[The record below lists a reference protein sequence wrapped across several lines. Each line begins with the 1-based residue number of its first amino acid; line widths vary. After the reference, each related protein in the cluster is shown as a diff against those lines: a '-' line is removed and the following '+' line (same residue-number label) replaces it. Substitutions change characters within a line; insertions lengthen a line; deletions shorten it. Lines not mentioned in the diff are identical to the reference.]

1 MKKHTLYYIVLSA
14 LAMLAG
20 CSEEDGFGL
29 KPIDGNRSLTATIER
44 NDASR
49 TAVSEE
55 GQVAWTDADA
65 IGVFG
70 ASTSNAK
77 FTYQSTTGDGS
88 TATFRGDFPEEEIL
102 EKAYYPYQED
112 ATLSGNTLTLNLP
125 SEYTYTGNS
134 DAPMLGI
141 KNTDGTFAFKHLTGL
156 LRITIN
162 NVPEEAER
170 FVITSSA
177 ATDAPSIAG
186 QATVADISAENAI
199 LSVTAN
205 GSKEI
210 TYRLGT
216 LTEGTGFRTFFVPL
230 PVGEYPQLSVA
241 LYAKDAAEPYFTKTL
256 SSVTV
261 RRAVMIDMP
270 ILDAQTGAQYVL
282 SENTTEI
289 TEDMAEHINVS
300 PDDNTTLIYGN
311 GIAEEDVPQVGD
323 ILLAKMSDNFPD
335 GFLGKVS
342 SITENGDGS
351 YTVATGIASLSEA
364 FDELYVNETATLEPE
379 EETRSRAEGKSMAF
393 NIELTK
399 EIETTYKTEGAP
411 FYAKG
416 GAEFGSQFATY
427 ISIDKENKVD
437 RVNLTFVNSFTMKGE
452 IGLSGTFPSAEEAGE
467 ARVPL
472 AEIKFKSIPVAYGVI
487 QIKPVVVPALV
498 ANAKGTAENKI
509 GFETKIMHI
518 SGAEYVNGKW
528 NTGSNRKSNGG
539 DNKSPWKFE
548 GGFNSSLTFKGKLF
562 AGFAFDLDARLYN
575 REDMKIGIGT
585 QAGINLEGEL
595 EVNDENSESLEQIL
609 SGAKLTTSV
618 GINASFKADASLL
631 VPGDLEA
638 ECELFELKL
647 WEREIPLLPFM
658 QKPTA
663 NVRTTQDPATA
674 EQAYHTD
681 VATEVQGPTLLEG
694 VEIAYALENEE
705 TGEVEAI
712 SEPTAYSGD
721 LEGEIYEG
729 EMPQDAVESVEANFD
744 HIKKNTTY
752 RIYPVVTSTAFTG
765 VVKGNQVSLSEK
777 DVSISTEATFEEK
790 LHMMYESTGGDD
802 WTNNEYWDEN
812 GRVILG
818 KYSDGTGTYGLEF
831 SNSIA
836 RKYGF
841 NLSNNKLNGTISF
854 KDCPELISL
863 NVSDNHITS
872 LTFENCPNLGSVI
885 CNNSQLQQMK
895 FIDCPNIE
903 RIECEGNP
911 LNGNLQFVNCFKS
924 GKNYGGYIILNKT
937 QATTLDFSQCAQ
949 WEDDVVIEVTGSP
962 QLQNVQINVDTPF
975 SLDCSNCPQLDENL
989 SVSMPGVTELTLDN
1003 CTQLTQVEI
1012 TDCQRLREIHA
1023 NSCANLTKLTIARC
1037 AQLERIYSTHNPA
1050 LASVSISNTPKLA
1063 RLNSEGSDNL
1073 TTLEC
1078 NNATGRIGGHD
1089 IFATLTALTHLTLH
1103 DDAKGIGSYDD
1114 IAFKNTLK
1122 ELRVT
1127 ASSSFS
1133 YSGSYDLSGFS
1144 ALTKLYISEGYITS
1158 LEGCTALETIDIP
1171 ARNGINESYADY
1183 LNVLKPC
1190 TALKNVSIS
1199 GGYGEIP
1206 QWLSQYENIRFDN
1219 MRYVYYYNYPYGPD
1233 NPGEYGTDWEYI
1245 DRGGGWYYPGE
1256 PTKGYS
1262 GW

>member
-1 MKKHTLYYIVLSA
+1 MKKHTLYYIALSA
-14 LAMLAG
+14 FAMLAG

-29 KPIDGNRSLTATIER
+29 KPIDENRSLTATIER

-55 GQVAWTDADA
+55 GQVSWTDADA

-112 ATLSGNTLTLNLP
+112 ATLSGNALTLNLP

-134 DAPMLGI
+134 DAPMLGV
-141 KNTDGTFAFKHLTGL
+141 KNTDGTFTFKHLTGL

-177 ATDAPSIAG
+177 TTDAPYIAG

-364 FDELYVNETATLEPE
+364 FDELYVNETATLEPV

-399 EIETTYKTEGAP
+399 EIEATYKTEGAP

-416 GAEFGSQFATY
+416 GAGFGSQFTTY

-437 RVNLTFVNSFTMKGE
+437 RVNLTFVNSFTMEGE
-452 IGLSGTFPSAEEAGE
+452 IGISGTFPSAEEAGE

-548 GGFNSSLTFKGKLF
+548 GGFNSSLTFKGELF
-562 AGFAFDLDARLYN
+562 AGFAFDLEARLYN

-609 SGAKLTTSV
+609 SEAKLTTSV

-681 VATEVQGPTLLEG
+681 VATEVQGPTLLKG

-744 HIKKNTTY
+744 NIKKNTTY
-752 RIYPVVTSTAFTG
+752 RIYPVVTSTAFTD

-777 DVSISTEATFEEK
+777 DVSISTEATFAEK

-802 WTNNEYWDEN
+802 WINNEGWDEDGKSILPLVYEDGHRHGCYGGRRHSVNGQECYDFDLTNNN
-812 GRVILG
+812 
-818 KYSDGTGTYGLEF
+818 
-831 SNSIA
+831 
-836 RKYGF
+836 
-841 NLSNNKLNGTISF
+841 LNGSITF
-854 KDCPELISL
+854 KDCPELFRL
-863 NVSDNHITS
+863 NVSNNNITS

-885 CNNSQLQQMK
+885 CNNSQLRQMK
-895 FIDCPNIE
+895 FIDCPRLNTVQ
-903 RIECEGNP
+903 CENNP
-911 LNGNLQFVNCFKS
+911 LNGNLQFVNCFENN
-924 GKNYGGYIILNKT
+924 GAYIVLNNT
-937 QATTLDFSQCAQ
+937 QATVLDFSPSSR
-949 WEDDVVIEVTGSP
+949 WGDNVIRIKACNSP
-962 QLQNVQINVDTPF
+962 NLQNVLINMGTPY
-975 SLDCSNCPQLDENL
+975 SLDCSDCPQLDENL
-989 SVSMPGVTELTLDN
+989 SISMAGITELTLDRCSKLTHLKVNN
-1003 CTQLTQVEI
+1003 CPKLKT
-1012 TDCQRLREIHA
+1012 IHA
-1023 NSCANLTKLTIARC
+1023 NSCSNLTQLTITDCEELDAINS
-1037 AQLERIYSTHNPA
+1037 AQNLQ
-1050 LASVSISNTPKLA
+1050 LNTINITNTS
-1063 RLNSEGSDNL
+1063 RLRVMNCEGNENL
-1073 TTLEC
+1073 TTLTCSNKSESYQHTSALIY
-1078 NNATGRIGGHD
+1078 N
-1089 IFATLTALTHLTLH
+1089 TLTSLTHLKLTNWLLP
-1103 DDAKGIGSYDD
+1103 DNKEYV
-1114 IAFKNTLK
+1114 FPFQNTLQYLEVESK
-1122 ELRVT
+1122 YKR
-1127 ASSSFS
+1127 
-1133 YSGSYDLSGFS
+1133 GKDLTGFS
-1144 ALTKLYISEGYITS
+1144 ALKSLICRNFFISS
-1158 LEGCTALETIDIP
+1158 LEGCSALTYISLD
-1171 ARNGINESYADY
+1171 GDYYESWSENQGYSDAAY
-1183 LNVLKPC
+1183 LEVLRPC
-1190 TALKNVSIS
+1190 TSATIYITDGS
-1199 GGYGEIP
+1199 GEIP
-1206 QWLSQYENIRFDN
+1206 LWLKSYNINFSPKRYQYE
-1219 MRYVYYYNYPYGPD
+1219 PYD
-1233 NPGEYGTDWEYI
+1233 SERYI
-1245 DRGGGWYYPGE
+1245 DWGKGWYYPGE

>member
-1 MKKHTLYYIVLSA
+1 MKKHTLYYIALSA
-14 LAMLAG
+14 FAMLAG

-29 KPIDGNRSLTATIER
+29 KPIDENRSLTATIER

-55 GQVAWTDADA
+55 GQVSWTDADA

-112 ATLSGNTLTLNLP
+112 ATLSGNALTLNLP

-134 DAPMLGI
+134 DAPMLGV
-141 KNTDGTFAFKHLTGL
+141 KNTDGTFTFKHLTGL

-177 ATDAPSIAG
+177 TTDAPYIAG

-364 FDELYVNETATLEPE
+364 FDELYVNETATLEPV

-399 EIETTYKTEGAP
+399 EIEATYKTEGAP

-416 GAEFGSQFATY
+416 GAGFGSQFTTY

-437 RVNLTFVNSFTMKGE
+437 RVNLTFVNSFTMEGE
-452 IGLSGTFPSAEEAGE
+452 IGISGTFPSAEEAGE

-548 GGFNSSLTFKGKLF
+548 GGFNSSLTFKGELF
-562 AGFAFDLDARLYN
+562 AGFAFDLEARLYN

-609 SGAKLTTSV
+609 SEAKLTTSV

-681 VATEVQGPTLLEG
+681 VATEVQGPTLLKG

-744 HIKKNTTY
+744 NIRKNTTY
-752 RIYPVVTSTAFTG
+752 RIYPVVTSTAFTD
-765 VVKGNQVSLSEK
+765 VVKGNQVLLSEK

-818 KYSDGTGTYGLEF
+818 KYSDGTCTYGLEF
-831 SNSIA
+831 SNSDA
-836 RKYGF
+836 RIYGF
-841 NLSNNKLNGTISF
+841 NLSNNNLNGTISF

-863 NVSDNHITS
+863 NVSDNNITS

-937 QATTLDFSQCAQ
+937 QATTLDFSQCME
-949 WEDDVVIEVTGSP
+949 WGDDVVIEITGSP

-975 SLDCSNCPQLDENL
+975 SLDCSDCPQLNENL

-1003 CTQLTQVEI
+1003 CAKLTQVEI
-1012 TDCQRLREIHA
+1012 TDCPRLSEIHA

-1037 AQLERIYSTHNPA
+1037 AQLERINSTHNPA

-1063 RLNSEGSDNL
+1063 TLNSEGSDNL

-1089 IFATLTALTHLTLH
+1089 IFATLTALTHLTLN
-1103 DDAKGIGSYDD
+1103 DDTGGMNSYNK

-1127 ASSSFS
+1127 TSSSFTI
-1133 YSGSYDLSGFS
+1133 GDSYDLSGFS
-1144 ALTKLYISEGYITS
+1144 ALTELYISKGSITS
-1158 LEGCTALETIDIP
+1158 LEGCTALETIRFP
-1171 ARNGINESYADY
+1171 AQGGNSESYVNY
-1183 LNVLKPC
+1183 LNILKPC
-1190 TALKNVSIS
+1190 TALKDVSIS

-1206 QWLSQYENIRFDN
+1206 QWFSQYENIRFDN
-1219 MRYVYYYNYPYGPD
+1219 MRYMYYYNYPYGPK